1 MEEKMNRMNIE
12 KQRNFLIIKFAIF
25 NLWFFAD

>member
-1 MEEKMNRMNIE
+1 MNRMNIE

-25 NLWFFAD
+25 NLWFLQIDD